1 MATRL
6 DGQKIGFIA
15 SGVDEARDAHA
26 RLTAR
31 YGSVKPEEADVVVA
45 LGGDGL
51 MLQTLHAFMNTG
63 KPIYGMNCGSVGFL
77 MNEYLEDRLP
87 DRLAAATRTNIHPL
101 AMTAVDAEGETHTAY
116 AINEVSLLRQ
126 SYQAA
131 KLRIDVDGRTR
142 LDELICDGLLVATP
156 AGSTAYNL
164 SAHGPILPIYAPL
177 LALTPI
183 SAFRPRTWRGAL
195 LPDHVTVTIVALEA
209 DKRPVNAVADNVE
222 FKSVVRVAV
231 KQDRN
236 AQSVILFDPDHSWDE
251 RILTEQFRY

>member
-1 MATRL
+1 
-6 DGQKIGFIA
+6 
-15 SGVDEARDAHA
+15 
-26 RLTAR
+26 
-31 YGSVKPEEADVVVA
+31 
-45 LGGDGL
+45 

-63 KPIYGMNCGSVGFL
+63 TPIYGMNCGSVGFL

-87 DRLAAATRTNIHPL
+87 DRLSAATRTNIHPL
-101 AMTAVDAEGETHTAY
+101 AMTAVEANGATHTAY

-142 LDELICDGLLVATP
+142 LEELICDGLLVATP

-195 LPDHVTVTIVALEA
+195 LPDHVTVKIGALEA

-222 FKSVVRVAV
+222 FKSVVEVAV
-231 KQDRN
+231 KQDRD